1 MKNNWLQQWFGQ
13 EYIESTD
20 DRLVIVTDTI
30 GRQSI
35 KIFIGWGGFALI
47 GSVLL
52 LATAATQSNKG
63 SSVTLTCDP
72 IEDYINCSYRQVNLD
87 GTVAAE
93 ETLPRVTETK
103 VVSNTREVCDSD
115 GDCTHITEC
124 SLVLT
129 GRSGDRSIPFE
140 TFNPYETNCTVE
152 NQINQEVLQLIQ
164 GETKTSLFRLQ
175 EWGTGDLWP
184 AAWDWARKTWLIS
197 CLMTVFLSL
206 WKKQVIW
213 NFDRNQ
219 DKLFVDT
226 ISFFGK
232 RKLEIPL
239 NDLIGID
246 YCPPRIKCPPIKI
259 FIKKG
264 DKLDEKNISIN
275 VQKIGI
281 GECIEL
287 VTPWLNQDYR
297 VYRTSPL
304 GCDNQTVLTIDK
316 QTNEFHLLSQSFK
329 GKTNEFHLLSQSFKG
344 KIEEI
349 AAIAIEEKLDS
360 DGDVAAHPGLKLHTG
375 VFYPCF
381 EEFWTV
387 SYQTWAKPI
396 ADFLGVEVETIVL
409 K

>member
-140 TFNPYETNCTVE
+140 TFNPYEANCTVE
-152 NQINQEVLQLIQ
+152 NQINLEVLRLIQ
-164 GETKTSLFRLQ
+164 GETKTPLFRLQ
-175 EWGTGDLWP
+175 DLGMGDLWP
-184 AAWDWARKTWLIS
+184 VAWDWSRKIWLIS
-197 CLMTVFLSL
+197 CLMTGFLSL

-239 NDLIGID
+239 NDLTGIVD
-246 YCPPRIKCPPIKI
+246 YPTRI
-259 FIKKG
+259 FIKKE
-264 DKLDEKNISIN
+264 DKLDAKSISIN
-275 VQKIGI
+275 VQKIGRI
-281 GECIEL
+281 DEFL
-287 VTPWLNQDYR
+287 TPWLSKDYR
-297 VYRTSPL
+297 LYTDYSSRCEIAL
-304 GCDNQTVLTIDK
+304 DKLRILENGKIVLTIDK
-316 QTNEFHLLSQSFK
+316 QTNEFHLLFQS
-329 GKTNEFHLLSQSFKG
+329 LKG

-349 AAIAIEEKLDS
+349 AAIVIEEKPPDS
-360 DGDVAAHPGLKLHTG
+360 DGDVFLRPGLKLHTG
-375 VFYPCF
+375 VFYPYF
-381 EEFWTV
+381 QEFRIRY
-387 SYQTWAKPI
+387 YQTWTKPI
-396 ADFLGVEVETIVL
+396 ADFLGIEVETIVL

>member
-1 MKNNWLQQWFGQ
+1 MKIMKNNWFQRCQQWLGQ

-20 DRLVIVTDTI
+20 DRLVIATDTI

-35 KIFIGWGGFALI
+35 KIIMIWGCFALI
-47 GSVLL
+47 GSVM
-52 LATAATQSNKG
+52 LAIAATQSNKG

-72 IEDYINCSYRQVNLD
+72 IEDYINCSYRRVNSD
-87 GTVAAE
+87 GTVVAE
-93 ETLPRVTETK
+93 ETLPRITETK
-103 VVSNTREVCDSD
+103 VVSSTREVCDSD
-115 GDCTHITEC
+115 GDCNDITEC

-164 GETKTSLFRLQ
+164 GETKTPLFRLQ

-184 AAWDWARKTWLIS
+184 VAWDWARKTWFI
-197 CLMTVFLSL
+197 CGLMTVFLSL

-213 NFDRNQ
+213 KFDRNQ
-219 DKLFVDT
+219 DKLFADT

-264 DKLDEKNISIN
+264 DKLDAKNISIN

-281 GECIEL
+281 GECIEF
-287 VTPWLNQDYR
+287 VTPWLNKDYR

-304 GCDNQTVLTIDK
+304 GCDNQHSVRDSNGSSNRD
-316 QTNEFHLLSQSFK
+316 TNS
-329 GKTNEFHLLSQSFKG
+329 N
-344 KIEEI
+344 
-349 AAIAIEEKLDS
+349 S
-360 DGDVAAHPGLKLHTG
+360 D
-375 VFYPCF
+375 
-381 EEFWTV
+381 
-387 SYQTWAKPI
+387 
-396 ADFLGVEVETIVL
+396 
-409 K
+409 

>member
-246 YCPPRIKCPPIKI
+246 YCPPRI
-259 FIKKG
+259 FIKKE
-264 DKLDEKNISIN
+264 DKLDAKSISIN
-275 VQKIGI
+275 VQKIGRI
-281 GECIEL
+281 DEFL
-287 VTPWLNQDYR
+287 TPWLSKDYR
-297 VYRTSPL
+297 LYTDYSSRCEIAL
-304 GCDNQTVLTIDK
+304 DKLRILENGKIVLTIDK
-316 QTNEFHLLSQSFK
+316 QTNEFHLLFQS
-329 GKTNEFHLLSQSFKG
+329 LKG

-349 AAIAIEEKLDS
+349 AAIVIEEKPPDS
-360 DGDVAAHPGLKLHTG
+360 DGDVFLRPGLKLHTG
-375 VFYPCF
+375 VFYPYF
-381 EEFWTV
+381 QEFRIRY
-387 SYQTWAKPI
+387 YQTWTKPI
-396 ADFLGVEVETIVL
+396 ADFLGIEVETIVL